1 MVTLCSA
8 YIPDVRTHIII
19 KLPFIYKK
27 TGFNRNKKGLYLDE
41 RKIYKYFSITQD
53 SARRLARAFNEG
65 NFKQKKYLFRLR
77 ISKYKLAKNY
87 KQLID
92 EGEFKN
98 QAELARGLGVSR
110 AWVTKVMNIL
120 KKKN

>member
-1 MVTLCSA
+1 
-8 YIPDVRTHIII
+8 VRIHIII

-27 TGFNRNKKGLYLDE
+27 TGLNRNKKGLYLDE

-77 ISKYKLAKNY
+77 ISKNTLAKNY

-98 QAELARGLGVSR
+98 QAELARGLGLSR
-110 AWVTKVMNIL
+110 AWVTKVMNVL